1 MTHLSLSDADEACAR
16 GLRAQQAGNPAKA
29 MDEWKAALEIDPN
42 HEDSLY
48 YMAVALGLSADEAR
62 AEEMY
67 RQVLLRN
74 AVHREA
80 LFNLA
85 NMKLRQG
92 QDLEAEPLYL
102 RLTEAHPDFIGGW
115 INFAKL
121 FSDRGDTF
129 SAESLLCHAFRIDP
143 AHVVAHW
150 NFAHI
155 LLRKGDWQNAWR
167 EYEWRLN
174 LPHWLKPPT
183 GAPPWTDGSAAK
195 RVLLWNDQGIG
206 DAIQFLRYP
215 QFLAARGCEV
225 YVLVQD
231 NLKTLAATAPGVAR
245 AFGPSDALPQADA
258 QAPLLSLPHRL
269 SLPAPDAAGSKPYLK
284 AEKAFALKRKEG
296 RKAVGLVWAG
306 NQAFKNDQ
314 NRSAAF
320 SCLEP
325 LFDAKDVDFFSLQFG
340 PAAREM
346 KRGLPIEDLTPRLR
360 DFSDTAAAVQALDLV
375 ISVDTAVAHLAG
387 AMGRPCWLMLAAK
400 PDWRWVEDGDTS
412 AWYPSVRL
420 FKQNYAGKWEDVIER
435 IKAALEKGEG

>member
-1 MTHLSLSDADEACAR
+1 MTHLSLSDADDACAR
-16 GLRAQQAGNPAKA
+16 GVKAQQAGNLGKA
-29 MDEWKAALEIDPN
+29 MDEWKAALETSPD

-48 YMAVALGLSADEAR
+48 YMAVALASSGNEKD

-67 RQVLLRN
+67 HRVLAQN
-74 AVHREA
+74 PVHREA

-85 NMKLRQG
+85 NMKLRQEDDR
-92 QDLEAEPLYL
+92 QAEGCYM
-102 RLTEAHPDFIGGW
+102 RLTEAHPEFIGGW

-121 FSDRGDTF
+121 LSDRGEF
-129 SAESLLCHAFRIDP
+129 GSAESLLCKAFRIDP
-143 AHVVAHW
+143 ANAVAHW

-155 LLRKGDWQNAWR
+155 LLRKRDWKNAWR

-174 LPHWLKPPT
+174 LPHWLRLPT
-183 GAPPWTDGSAAK
+183 DAPPWVAGSTAK

-215 QFLAARGCEV
+215 QFLAAKGCEV
-225 YVLVQD
+225 FVLVQD
-231 NLKTLAATAPGVAR
+231 NFKTLAATAPGVAK
-245 AFGPSDALPQADA
+245 AFGPSDPLPQVDA

-269 SLPAPDAAGSKPYLK
+269 SMPAPGAAGSKPYLK
-284 AEKAFALKRKEG
+284 AGKAFDIGRKEG
-296 RKAVGLVWAG
+296 RKAVGLAWAG

-325 LFDAKDVDFFSLQFG
+325 LFDVKEVDFFSLQFG
-340 PAAREM
+340 PAAQEM
-346 KRGLPIEDLTPRLR
+346 KRAGLPIEDLMPRLR
-360 DFSDTAAAVQALDLV
+360 DFSDTAAAIYALDLV

-400 PDWRWVEDGDTS
+400 PDWRWIEDGDTS
-412 AWYPSVRL
+412 SWYPSARL
-420 FKQNYAGKWEDVIER
+420 FKQKNAGNWEDVVER
-435 IKAALEKGEG
+435 IKAALENE